1 MLSLRGWSFY
11 FSGLSGTQCTAML
24 APIDAND
31 PYGAEN
37 IAFGVR
43 IATVAVSECSYECGY
58 VQEK

>member
-1 MLSLRGWSFY
+1 
-11 FSGLSGTQCTAML
+11 ML
-24 APIDAND
+24 APTDAND